1 MLAIIIPYYKL
12 TFFEDTLKSLAN
24 QTDQRFNV
32 YIGDDASIENP
43 SNLLEKYIR
52 KFNIVYK
59 RFDSNL
65 GGTSLTKQWE
75 RCIDLSRNEEWIM
88 ILGDDDVLGENVV
101 ESFYENLSEIIK
113 EESNLVRFASQLI
126 DGIGEIFSN
135 VFLHPKLET
144 AKSSYWRKL
153 KRKTRSSLSEYIF
166 KRNIYLQFKF
176 RQYPLAWNSDDMAW
190 LMFSDFKDIYTI
202 NSTVVLVRQTH
213 LSISGKKDN
222 LKEKNTSQLMFLKDL
237 MNSRIIKLTK
247 KERIE
252 LLYET
257 EVSLKRKQKLTL
269 VEWLQLAYEYIYIFS
284 AIAIL
289 KFIRRFLIQLVR

>member
-1 MLAIIIPYYKL
+1 
-12 TFFEDTLKSLAN
+12 
-24 QTDQRFNV
+24 
-32 YIGDDASIENP
+32 
-43 SNLLEKYIR
+43 
-52 KFNIVYK
+52 
-59 RFDSNL
+59 
-65 GGTSLTKQWE
+65 
-75 RCIDLSRNEEWIM
+75 
-88 ILGDDDVLGENVV
+88 
-101 ESFYENLSEIIK
+101 
-113 EESNLVRFASQLI
+113 
-126 DGIGEIFSN
+126 
-135 VFLHPKLET
+135 
-144 AKSSYWRKL
+144 
-153 KRKTRSSLSEYIF
+153 
-166 KRNIYLQFKF
+166 
-176 RQYPLAWNSDDMAW
+176 MAW